1 MLNKHRGEFLLILG
15 AFFFSLSGIVVTV
28 VMKHLPALRLAEV
41 RSVSAVVILGT
52 YVLLTRP
59 EVIKVKKSEIP
70 RLALYGVVG
79 FAFVNFGYLYGIQR
93 GVPLGLVLIIEF
105 TAPIWIALWIKIIRK
120 GFVANEM
127 WLAVALSFTGLIL
140 VAKVW
145 EGFTFD
151 LMGLIA
157 AMLCAFCLAAYF
169 LMSERIGKTRE
180 PIATMIFGMGFAS
193 IFWLVVLPPWSFP
206 FEVFSVQMD
215 LGGIAKGTV
224 LPGWLLI
231 GAAAIFGTV
240 VPYML
245 VLSGMKMLT
254 ASTSSVIG
262 MLEPVIA
269 GAFAWIWFGQSWDL
283 IQLIGAAIVLVGI
296 YLADRAKT
304 VKSERN

>member
-1 MLNKHRGEFLLILG
+1 MLTKHRGEFLLILG

-52 YVLLTRP
+52 YVLFTRP
-59 EVIKVKKSEIP
+59 EIITVKNSEIP

-105 TAPIWIALWIKIIRK
+105 TAPIWIALWIKIVRR
-120 GFVANEM
+120 GFVAKEM

-145 EGFTFD
+145 EGFKFD
-151 LMGLIA
+151 LIGLIA
-157 AMLCAFCLAAYF
+157 ASICAFCLAAYF
-169 LMSERIGKTRE
+169 LMSERIGKSRE

-206 FEVFSVQMD
+206 FEVFSMQMD
-215 LGGIAKGTV
+215 LGGIAAGTM

-269 GAFAWIWFGQSWDL
+269 GAFAWIWFGQSWDW

-304 VKSERN
+304 VK

>member
-1 MLNKHRGEFLLILG
+1 VLNKHRGEFLLILG

-28 VMKHLPALRLAEV
+28 VMRHLPALRLAEV

-59 EVIKVKKSEIP
+59 EIIKIKKSEIP

-215 LGGIAKGTV
+215 LGGIAQGTV

-269 GAFAWIWFGQSWDL
+269 GAFAWIWFDQSWDL

-304 VKSERN
+304 VKPEKI

>member
-1 MLNKHRGEFLLILG
+1 
-15 AFFFSLSGIVVTV
+15 
-28 VMKHLPALRLAEV
+28 
-41 RSVSAVVILGT
+41 
-52 YVLLTRP
+52 VLCTRP
-59 EVIKVKKSEIP
+59 EIIKVKKSEIP

-105 TAPIWIALWIKIIRK
+105 TAPIWIALWIKIVRR

-127 WLAVALSFTGLIL
+127 WLAVALSFAGLIL

-145 EGFTFD
+145 EGFKFD
-151 LMGLIA
+151 LIGLIA
-157 AMLCAFCLAAYF
+157 ASICAFCLAAYF
-169 LMSERIGKTRE
+169 LMSEKIGKSRE

-193 IFWLVVLPPWSFP
+193 IFWLVVLPPWTFP
-206 FEVFSVQMD
+206 FHVFTEKMD
-215 LGGIAKGTV
+215 LGGIAAGTM

-231 GAAAIFGTV
+231 GTAAIFGTV

-269 GAFAWIWFGQSWDL
+269 GAFAWIWFGQSWDW
-283 IQLIGAAIVLVGI
+283 IQLIGAAIVLIGI

-304 VKSERN
+304 VQ